1 MDGMNFT
8 VYLSRHSVDATTAM
22 WLGHALLAARPL
34 GASESVTEALEG
46 VTVAHNAVVTA
57 HKRQQAQGSDDAR
70 PLHRA
75 LSAYWAALIGRVDH
89 YCVLPPETYPMVAK
103 AERLLELLA
112 PDGNAALSLAFP
124 ACWTTLHTR
133 LAMVDEA
140 GLRGA
145 MVDIAGAPFLATA
158 ESALDDFGRA
168 LGITAAP
175 AATTEDNLRD
185 LLREFMQAVSDYA
198 LQVAATVRRHKPE
211 TARAAQAALRPLEE
225 LRGMVRRRNASAEG
239 EAEEGDEDDD
249 VAAEPKEASDAKAKP
264 DAKAKADAKA
274 EAVKDKAP
282 EKTEAAKEA
291 PAEKVAA
298 APAAPP
304 APPRP
309 SAQPMGTPS
318 VAPPN

>member
-22 WLGHALLAARPL
+22 WLGHALLAARPA
-34 GASESVTEALEG
+34 GASEAVAEALDG
-46 VTVAHNAVVTA
+46 VSVAHNAVVTA

-75 LSAYWAALIGRVDH
+75 LSAYWAALIGRLDH

-112 PDGNAALSLAFP
+112 PDGNAALSLTFP

-145 MVDIAGAPFLATA
+145 MVEIAGAPFLATA

-175 AATTEDNLRD
+175 AATTEDNLRE

-225 LRGMVRRRNASAEG
+225 LRAMVRRRNASAEG

-249 VAAEPKEASDAKAKP
+249 VAAEPKEPTEAKAKP
-264 DAKAKADAKA
+264 EAKT
-274 EAVKDKAP
+274 EAKDKAP
-282 EKTEAAKEA
+282 EKTEAAKDA

-298 APAAPP
+298 APATTPP
-304 APPRP
+304 TPPRP